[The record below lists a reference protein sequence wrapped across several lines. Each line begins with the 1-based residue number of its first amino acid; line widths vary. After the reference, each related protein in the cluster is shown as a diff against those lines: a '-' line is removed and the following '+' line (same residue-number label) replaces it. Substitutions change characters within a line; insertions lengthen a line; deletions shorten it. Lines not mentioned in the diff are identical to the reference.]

1 VQQRRPRSVL
11 CLPLVKQA
19 KLIGV
24 LYLENTLAPRV
35 FTPARL
41 AVLELLA
48 SQAAISLEN
57 ARLYAEVT
65 RENRDRKQ
73 AEEALRASEQRLQ
86 DIVDNTTAMIFVKDL
101 DLRYVLINREYER
114 RYQVQRDQIRG
125 KTDFDIHS
133 PEVAEMAHW
142 TDRQVIETGVPLQF
156 EQVAPSAVEGERS
169 YVVVKFLLR
178 DCTGKPYAVCG
189 IATDLT
195 ESKRAQQLQAAI
207 ARERETVAL
216 QRAAELARANDALRG
231 CLDALASV
239 PDLDDFLGQVMAA
252 MTRQLG
258 ALSSTLRM
266 RNAEQNT
273 MPLEIVFQDG
283 RVSFAVKS

>member
-195 ESKRAQQLQAAI
+195 ESKRAQQLQAGI
-207 ARERETVAL
+207 ARER
-216 QRAAELARANDALRG
+216 RRWRCSARP
-231 CLDALASV
+231 S
-239 PDLDDFLGQVMAA
+239 
-252 MTRQLG
+252 
-258 ALSSTLRM
+258 
-266 RNAEQNT
+266 
-273 MPLEIVFQDG
+273 
-283 RVSFAVKS
+283 

>member
-1 VQQRRPRSVL
+1 
-11 CLPLVKQA
+11 
-19 KLIGV
+19 
-24 LYLENTLAPRV
+24 
-35 FTPARL
+35 ARL

-65 RENRDRKQ
+65 RENSDRKQ

-86 DIVDNTTAMIFVKDL
+86 DIVDNTTAVIFVKDL

-114 RYQVQRDQIRG
+114 RFQVPRDQIRG

-133 PEVAEMAHW
+133 PEVAQIARAS
-142 TDRQVIETGVPLQF
+142 DRQVIEAGVPLQF
-156 EQVAPSAVEGERS
+156 DQVAPYAVEGERF

-178 DCTGKPYAVCG
+178 DHTGKPYAVCG

-207 ARERETVAL
+207 ARERETAAL

-231 CLDALASV
+231 CLDAAC
-239 PDLDDFLGQVMAA
+239 
-252 MTRQLG
+252 LG
-258 ALSSTLRM
+258 AQPGRL
-266 RNAEQNT
+266 
-273 MPLEIVFQDG
+273 PGPGDG
-283 RVSFAVKS
+283 GH